1 MIKLHCFQ
9 KEWIDGFREQ
19 EAYKRINP
27 PLLEKMIH
35 ALSLLQYLQTH
46 GLNFVFKGGTSLILL
61 LKDSNRFS
69 VDIDIIT
76 EDTRET
82 IESKLDQVIEA
93 SHFKG
98 WKLDEKRS
106 YGEGIPKAHYE
117 LEYDSNV
124 NKGSNYILLDILFEK
139 AHYPS
144 IQKRAIQSNWIET
157 EQIIEIDL
165 PTVEAIT
172 GDKLTAFAP
181 TTTGILYGKGKELE
195 IIKQLFDLG
204 NLFNEIK
211 TLEEVKASFSAFAE
225 QEISYRK
232 LDIKPSDILNDTI
245 ETCRIISFRDRNRD
259 EPERSRF
266 AELQTGI
273 RSFGNYL
280 ISGSFRIDEAVT
292 ASAKVAY
299 LCAKLL
305 TEDFSPIKKFEGQD
319 ISKLAI
325 ESLLWNGLNRLKRF
339 PDQSAFFYWYKCIE
353 TLEQLDVP

>member
-35 ALSLLQYLQTH
+35 ALSLLQYLQKH

-144 IQKRAIQSNWIET
+144 IQKRAIQSNWIEA

-211 TLEEVKASFSAFAE
+211 TLEEVKAS
-225 QEISYRK
+225 
-232 LDIKPSDILNDTI
+232 
-245 ETCRIISFRDRNRD
+245 
-259 EPERSRF
+259 
-266 AELQTGI
+266 
-273 RSFGNYL
+273 
-280 ISGSFRIDEAVT
+280 
-292 ASAKVAY
+292 
-299 LCAKLL
+299 
-305 TEDFSPIKKFEGQD
+305 
-319 ISKLAI
+319 
-325 ESLLWNGLNRLKRF
+325 
-339 PDQSAFFYWYKCIE
+339 
-353 TLEQLDVP
+353 